1 MYQYLR
7 LCKRI
12 VDDGVWVT
20 NERTGKRVLTVIGET
35 FTYDVA
41 NNKFPMITTRK
52 SFWKS
57 AVAELLGYLRGYTS
71 AAEFR
76 ALGTPTWNANAN
88 ENKSWLANPHRKGED
103 DMGHVYG
110 ANIHWKKWDGS
121 DYDQLEKIYNNLKNG
136 IDDRGE
142 ILSFWNPGE
151 FERGCLRPC
160 MYEHIFSI
168 LDGTL
173 YLTSVQRSVD
183 VPLGLVFNQLQCFV
197 LLKLMAQITGLK
209 AGTCTHHMINLHI
222 YENQLDLMKDV
233 QLKREPLELP
243 ELHINPEIKTLED
256 VLTWVT
262 VDDFEVTGYEHH
274 DPIKYPFSE

>member
-1 MYQYLR
+1 MHQYLK
-7 LCKRI
+7 LCDRI
-12 VDDGVWVT
+12 LKEGKWVDNVRT
-20 NERTGKRVLTVIGET
+20 NKQALTVIGET
-35 FTYDVA
+35 FTYDVG
-41 NNKFPMITTRK
+41 NNKFPLITTRK
-52 SFWKS
+52 SFWKA
-57 AVAELLGYLRGYTS
+57 AVAELLGYLRSYTS
-71 AAEFR
+71 AADFR
-76 ALGTPTWNANAN
+76 ALGTPTWDANAN
-88 ENKSWLANPHRKGED
+88 LNKSWLANPHRKGED

-121 DYDQLEKIYNNLKNG
+121 DFDQLEKIYNNLRNG

-168 LDGTL
+168 LDDTL
-173 YLTSVQRSVD
+173 YMTSVQRSVD
-183 VPLGLVFNQLQCFV
+183 VPLGLVFNQVQCFV
-197 LLKLMAQITGLK
+197 FLKLMAQITGLK
-209 AGTCTHHMINLHI
+209 AGTATHHMINLHI
-222 YENQLDLMKDV
+222 YEDQVDQMRDI
-233 QLKREPLELP
+233 QLKREPFELP

-262 VDDFEVTGYEHH
+262 LDDFEVTGYEHH